1 MFNNVFGQYEI
12 KNIITNQIKNKKI
25 ACAYIFTGDDVTIKE
40 SFAIEFAKILN
51 CEKNIYSCN
60 NCISC
65 KKINKRIHPDLHFIN
80 FEKQSQI
87 YEEDIK
93 KQKTLKIRTIK
104 YMQKKI
110 FMKLYEGKYKIFIVD
125 PAEKITN
132 IAINMLLKILEE
144 PPKNV
149 LIIFFTK
156 NKELIPKTITSRFQ
170 TLFFKR
176 LKFED
181 VFNWITLNYP
191 SLNFNES
198 KKIAKLSN
206 GSLSIAKK
214 IIYETFNNI
223 NNDFNIL
230 KKIFNEKIYIS
241 DIFEL
246 SKKISINYELE
257 CIDTMIYDA
266 KMKFC
271 ENFDKL
277 IYILD
282 LLIYSKKL
290 LLKNVNSRI
299 VFDNL
304 FINLLDFNN

>member
-1 MFNNVFGQYEI
+1 MFNSIFGQDEI

-25 ACAYIFTGDDVTIKE
+25 ACAYIFTGDDILIKE

-51 CEKNIYSCN
+51 CEKNIYPCN

-80 FEKQSQI
+80 FEKQAYI

-93 KQKTLKIRTIK
+93 KQKTLKIQTIK

-110 FMKLYEGKYKIFIVD
+110 FIKLYEGKYKIFIVY
-125 PAEKITN
+125 PADKITN
-132 IAINMLLKILEE
+132 VAVNMLLKILEE

-149 LIIFFTK
+149 LIIFFAK
-156 NKELIPKTITSRFQ
+156 NKELIPKTIISRLQ
-170 TLFFKR
+170 TLFFKQ

-181 VFNWITLNYP
+181 VFNWITLNYS
-191 SLNFNES
+191 SLNFDES
-198 KKIAKLSN
+198 KKIAELSN
-206 GSLSIAKK
+206 GSLYVAKK
-214 IIYETFNNI
+214 IICETFNNI
-223 NNDFNIL
+223 NNDLHILQKIL
-230 KKIFNEKIYIS
+230 KKNFYIS

-246 SKKISINYELE
+246 SKKISTNSALE
-257 CIDTMIYDA
+257 CIDIMIYDA
-266 KMKFC
+266 KKEFY

-282 LLIYSKKL
+282 LLNCSKKL
-290 LLKNVNSRI
+290 LLKNINSRI

-304 FINLLDFNN
+304 FINLLDSNI